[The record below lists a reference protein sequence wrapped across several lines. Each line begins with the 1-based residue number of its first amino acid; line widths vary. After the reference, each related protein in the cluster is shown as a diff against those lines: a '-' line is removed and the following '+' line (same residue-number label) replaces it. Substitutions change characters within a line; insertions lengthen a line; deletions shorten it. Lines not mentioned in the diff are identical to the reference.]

1 MRDIERLEQYW
12 HRFALTIPKTR
23 EVRGAV
29 IACYPELSMPPF
41 NHAADINV
49 NEDEAE
55 NLLNIVVKHFRSRGS
70 AFVRFRITPLTRP
83 GTFSSFLEDHGFEK
97 EAEDS
102 IMVFKG
108 RRLEDKLSTG
118 VDIREISESEAD
130 VGNRLDFTI
139 FGFPIDWKKEWAK
152 VIPNWMQKGGKFYVA
167 YFDGK
172 PVGTSFLFS
181 LMKTGGIF
189 NVGTLKEYR
198 KRGIGTALTVHAIME
213 SSKEGNDLHTLQT
226 AKGGNA
232 ERLYEKIGFVT
243 DHTVSWFVKKL

>member
-1 MRDIERLEQYW
+1 
-12 HRFALTIPKTR
+12 
-23 EVRGAV
+23 
-29 IACYPELSMPPF
+29 
-41 NHAADINV
+41 
-49 NEDEAE
+49 
-55 NLLNIVVKHFRSRGS
+55 
-70 AFVRFRITPLTRP
+70 
-83 GTFSSFLEDHGFEK
+83 
-97 EAEDS
+97 
-102 IMVFKG
+102 MVFKG

>member
-1 MRDIERLEQYW
+1 MRDTERLEQYW
-12 HRFALTIPKTR
+12 HRFALTIPQTKDLK
-23 EVRGAV
+23 GAV
-29 IACYPELSMPPF
+29 IACHPDIPISPC

-83 GTFSSFLEDHGFEK
+83 RTFSSFLESHGFEK

-108 RRLEDKLSTG
+108 KGLEDKLSPG
-118 VDIREISESEAD
+118 GEVRKISESEID
-130 VGNRLDFTI
+130 VGNKLLFTI
-139 FGFPIDWKKEWAK
+139 FEFSIEWKKKWDRLTLD
-152 VIPNWMQKGGKFYVA
+152 WMRKGGKYYVA
-167 YFDGK
+167 YVEGK

-198 KRGIGTALTVHAIME
+198 KRGIGTTLTVHAIME
-213 SSKEGNDLHTLQT
+213 SIKEGNDIHTLQT
-226 AKGGNA
+226 AKGENA
-232 ERLYEKIGFVT
+232 ERLYKEIGFVT
-243 DHTVSWFVKKL
+243 DHTVSWYVKKL